1 MTTLSD
7 LFGGQGS
14 ASNRIDPYA
23 QPAFVIWNNDVE
35 GENQAIYYDH
45 ALRSLGRLR
54 GDSDSEFSNSWGNDS
69 CGPGSSEWNRS
80 RLQGTPLN
88 DFLGHMTWAFHPMFG
103 SNAAGRLGRSGTKAS
118 EAVGVYAGLEQQTA
132 LAVKGEKNGSNGHM
146 SITPR
151 GRIVVGRAV
160 DPESRSD
167 WFETYGNC
175 RLTDSYAGVI
185 SPSHYTMYGGVAYNE
200 RTGNIAFLES
210 DGSYNHR
217 PILIPG
223 VKDPKDFHYRG
234 RDYEA
239 HLTQKVSAGDRIVGP
254 YDDNMPDNGNTSGN
268 YTCKMVLCDNNDII
282 MFQLLKGY
290 GYWMYQWVYDE
301 ATGQYSGGQ
310 RIGDQHHTTVYSVTN
325 NGYDSGG
332 GPRYHLSLD
341 GKTIIFFC
349 NSYYHLSGYHM
360 GIVNIETG
368 EYITNFY
375 HHNSSYGFMFAPV
388 GATGFIMIDGERNAD
403 GSDGAP
409 ICHFNWDVLRQR
421 YGVNDSSSKS
431 QEIEDYYA
439 KYDYDTPY
447 TSTHYIAIGSF
458 PQVDNRAIV
467 DKYASGE

>member
-1 MTTLSD
+1 M
-7 LFGGQGS
+7 QGTS
-14 ASNRIDPYA
+14 TSSNEYFAPRWDGNPS
-23 QPAFVIWNNDVE
+23 
-35 GENQAIYYDH
+35 G
-45 ALRSLGRLR
+45 
-54 GDSDSEFSNSWGNDS
+54 SEFHSSYGYDTDGPSSNDWDMK
-69 CGPGSSEWNRS
+69 RS
-80 RLQGTPLN
+80 QGTPLN
-88 DFLGHMTWAFHPMFG
+88 DFFGHMTWAFHPMFG
-103 SNAAGRLGRSGTKAS
+103 THSVAHLGRSGSRAS

-132 LAVKGEKNGSNGHM
+132 LAVKGRESGQNGYM
-146 SITPR
+146 SITAR

-160 DPESRSD
+160 DPQSRSD
-167 WFETYGNC
+167 WFEEYGNC
-175 RLTDSYAGVI
+175 RLTENYAGVI
-185 SPSHYTMYGGVAYNE
+185 SPGNYTMYGGVAYNE

-210 DGSYNHR
+210 DGSHNHR

-254 YDDNMPDNGNTSGN
+254 YDSNMPNNGNDAGN
-268 YTCKMVLCDNNDII
+268 YACKMVLCDNNDII
-282 MFQLLKGY
+282 MFQLLYDHGS
-290 GYWMYQWVYDE
+290 WMYKWTYDE
-301 ATGQYSGGQ
+301 STGQYSGGE
-310 RIGDQHHTTVYSVTN
+310 RIHDRDGDNTHSVTN
-325 NGYDSGG
+325 NGYNSGG

-349 NSYYHLSGYHM
+349 NYYYHLSGYHM

-375 HHNSSYGFMFAPV
+375 HNNSSYGFMFAPV

-403 GSDGAP
+403 SGDGAP
-409 ICHFNWDVLRQR
+409 ICHFNWHVLRQR
-421 YGVNDSSSKS
+421 YGVNHSSNKN

-439 KYDYDTPY
+439 KNDYDTPY